1 MAFARVFCSN
11 LVTYCKRDHFRSH
24 KKQKINTKVIYND
37 LLVKKNN
44 EKEAHELKKEK
55 GMTKANQSVEVVVL
69 EDESY
74 REKERP
80 NSDLEVV

>member
-1 MAFARVFCSN
+1 
-11 LVTYCKRDHFRSH
+11 
-24 KKQKINTKVIYND
+24 
-37 LLVKKNN
+37 
-44 EKEAHELKKEK
+44 
-55 GMTKANQSVEVVVL
+55 MTKANQSVEVVVL